1 MAEPTSERQPGGR
14 REPAGCAYIIGDN
27 GLRHT
32 CGEPLR
38 PGSAYC
44 PRHHALCHIRCGS
57 KAEITRLR
65 EVETLA
71 SAVGGRQCR
80 PAGGPSER
88 FLRRLEHVVRD
99 LARAGRSCYVRIT

>member
-1 MAEPTSERQPGGR
+1 MTGLASEPQPG
-14 REPAGCAYIIGDN
+14 EHCDPVGCAYIVGD
-27 GLRHT
+27 GERPHT

-38 PGSAYC
+38 QGSSYC

-57 KAEITRLR
+57 KAEVARLR

-80 PAGGPSER
+80 AAGGPSER
-88 FLRRLEHVVRD
+88 FLRRLEHAVRD
-99 LARAGRSCYVRIT
+99 FAWHNRSCYVRNG